1 MPEYRAL
8 NKIVRHTHTKLP
20 KHNKRATA
28 TITIATA
35 HNKYLANNLGYCVT
49 CGYSTQQ
56 TNHSGQNNRF
66 NEYPVKT
73 GYNHIKHYAHTHMI
87 HSLVDFGRRPG
98 PSGSM
103 INVIKLKL
111 VVVCVCKVFQPP
123 MCDQAHPDLVCVFLH
138 MHLSMI
144 SQSYGKPLSLQNILH
159 IQFFFR
165 CLVIRPPP
173 TWCTI
178 MILSSKDYFFF
189 RNPGAA
195 SLLLLLIA

>member
-1 MPEYRAL
+1 MASDYQRISNHHHHAGISRAQQNSAAHTL
-8 NKIVRHTHTKLP
+8 THTKLP

-56 TNHSGQNNRF
+56 TNHLGQNNRF

-73 GYNHIKHYAHTHMI
+73 GYNHIKHYEHTHMI
-87 HSLVDFGRRPG
+87 HSLVDFGRLPG

-111 VVVCVCKVFQPP
+111 DVVCVCKVFQPP

-159 IQFFFR
+159 IQFFFGVWSFVR
-165 CLVIRPPP
+165 LQ
-173 TWCTI
+173 
-178 MILSSKDYFFF
+178 LD
-189 RNPGAA
+189 AQ
-195 SLLLLLIA
+195 